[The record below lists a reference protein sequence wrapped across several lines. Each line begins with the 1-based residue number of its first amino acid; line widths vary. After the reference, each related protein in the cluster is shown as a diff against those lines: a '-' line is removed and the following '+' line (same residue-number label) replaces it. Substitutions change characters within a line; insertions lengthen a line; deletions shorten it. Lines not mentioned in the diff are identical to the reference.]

1 VSAPVTPGL
10 APAPATAA
18 KLDALPRLQHERRPV
33 SAFQVFAALMMRDVR
48 VIRREFISFL
58 VRTTMQPLLFIV
70 VFGYLLMKMGFLVPG
85 YSASLLPGILGVT
98 LALSSM
104 QSMVLPMVADF
115 GWTKEIEDRLLAPV
129 PIWIVAFQKTL
140 AAMLQGLISAA
151 FVLPVARLIMGPIP
165 GLTASHAFE
174 VALVC
179 VLGSSTFST
188 LGLLMG
194 TAVQPQQIGLMFSVI
209 LTPMFF
215 FGCAYYPWSG
225 LSVLPVLKYAV
236 LVNPLVY
243 VAEGMRAVLT
253 PTLPHMRLDVVLVAL
268 FGLTAL
274 FWATGMRSFRKR
286 ALG

>member
-1 VSAPVTPGL
+1 MS
-10 APAPATAA
+10 ATAPPPA
-18 KLDALPRLQHERRPV
+18 VNGTPVAAALPRLPHERR
-33 SAFQVFAALMMRDVR
+33 AIGALQVFGALMMRDVR
-48 VIRREFISFL
+48 VTQREFVSFL

-115 GWTKEIEDRLLAPV
+115 GWTREIEDRLLAPA
-129 PIWIVAFQKTL
+129 PIWIVAMQKTV
-140 AAMLQGLISAA
+140 ASMLQGLISAA

-165 GLTASHAFE
+165 GLTMSHAGE

-179 VLGSSTFST
+179 ILGSATFST

-194 TAVQPQQIGLMFSVI
+194 TAVAPQQIGLMFSVI

-215 FGCAYYPWSG
+215 FGCAYYPWDG
-225 LSVLPVLKYAV
+225 LGVLPVLKYAV
-236 LVNPLVY
+236 LINPLVY

-253 PTLPHMRLDVVLVAL
+253 PTLPHMRLDVVLLALAGMTAL
-268 FGLTAL
+268 FGTL
-274 FWATGMRSFRKR
+274 GIRSFRRR